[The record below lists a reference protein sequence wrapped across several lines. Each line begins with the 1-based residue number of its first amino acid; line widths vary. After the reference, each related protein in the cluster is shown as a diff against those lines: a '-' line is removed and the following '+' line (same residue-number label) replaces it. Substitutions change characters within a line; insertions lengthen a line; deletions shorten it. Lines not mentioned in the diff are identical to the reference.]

1 MAKTETL
8 AIDLLTRVEG
18 EGALRVT
25 VEEGRV
31 VDLRLRIFE
40 PPRFFEAFLRGR
52 AAAELPDLVARICGI
67 CPVAYQMSAVHAV
80 ERAFGITVDPEI
92 RALRRLYY
100 CGEWIESHSLHV
112 HLLAAPDFFGCES
125 AIELARKDR
134 ATVER
139 GLRLK
144 KAGNAIVALL
154 GGRSVHPV
162 GVTIGGFTRAPARR
176 ELAPLRDE
184 LERARVDARDCLRW
198 AARLPF
204 PERTLDAELVS
215 LRHADEYPMNEGRIV
230 SSEGID
236 VDVATFDDE
245 FEEYQ
250 VPDSNALHARVRGR
264 GAYLVGPL
272 ARANLNHDRLPP
284 AVVSTLRD
292 AGAPLPSRN
301 PFHGIVARATEILYA
316 IEEAL
321 RVIDAYDPPAR
332 AYVPFEPRT
341 GRGAAA
347 TEAPRGMLYVAV
359 ETDERGLVV
368 AARITPPTSQ
378 NLAQI
383 ESDLASTAVE
393 NLKLSRASA
402 ARAFE
407 AQIRNY
413 DPCISCST
421 HFLRLEVVEKPS
433 LTNPDRPPSTS
444 TAR

>member
-1 MAKTETL
+1 MAKTKTL

-25 VEEGRV
+25 VDGGRV

-67 CPVAYQMSAVHAV
+67 CPVAYQMSAVHAI
-80 ERAFGITVDPEI
+80 ERAFGVTVDPEI

-144 KAGNAIVALL
+144 KAGNAIVAAL

-162 GVTIGGFTRAPARR
+162 GVTIGGFTRAPTRR
-176 ELAPLRDE
+176 ELALLRHD
-184 LERARVDARDCLRW
+184 LERARADALDCLRW
-198 AARLPF
+198 AAGLPF
-204 PERTLDAELVS
+204 PEQMLDAEFVS
-215 LRHADEYPMNEGRIV
+215 LRHPHEYALNEGRIV
-230 SSEGID
+230 SSAGID
-236 VDVATFDDE
+236 VAVEAFDDT

-264 GAYLVGPL
+264 GAYFVGPL
-272 ARANLNHDRLPP
+272 ARLNLNHDRLP
-284 AVVSTLRD
+284 ASVTSALRD
-292 AGAPLPSRN
+292 AGVRLPSRN
-301 PFHGIVARATEILYA
+301 PFHSIVARAAEMIYA
-316 IEEAL
+316 LEEAI
-321 RVIDAYDPPAR
+321 RIIDAYDVPAR
-332 AYVPFEPRT
+332 PHVPFEPRA
-341 GRGAAA
+341 GRGAAI
-347 TEAPRGMLYVAV
+347 TEAPRGSLYVAV
-359 ETDERGLVV
+359 ETDARGLVV
-368 AARITPPTSQ
+368 AVKITPPTSQ

-383 ESDLASTAVE
+383 ENDLATTAVE
-393 NLKLSRASA
+393 TLNLPRARA
-402 ARAFE
+402 ALAFE

-421 HFLRLEVVEKPS
+421 HFLRLEVVDKTT
-433 LTNPDRPPSTS
+433 LTTPDRRPSPG